1 MKRITEKVEG
11 YICINPED
19 NDCPTMSFCQFCDI
33 PVNRCKYFEDTIEK
47 LAKYEDLE
55 ERCIKETTWSLRMLL
70 DKWHVFSE
78 ELVGFVE
85 YRELK
90 KEGLVHIAPLKDG
103 TTIYFIEE
111 DWVFDGIERYITKT
125 SYLHVSTNNLC

>member
-1 MKRITEKVEG
+1 MKRLTEKVEG

-55 ERCIKETTWSLRMLL
+55 EQGLL
-70 DKWHVFSE
+70 
-78 ELVGFVE
+78 
-85 YRELK
+85 
-90 KEGLVHIAPLKDG
+90 HIAPLKDG
-103 TTIYFIEE
+103 TPIFVIEE
-111 DWVFDGIERYITKT
+111 DWVFDGLERYITKT
-125 SYLHVSTNNLC
+125 SYLHGVTEYEIGELNKDYWLTHEAAEKVLRNGHK